1 MASSPPAHLL
11 VVEDDG
17 DLLEV
22 LKYVLEDAG
31 HVVSTA
37 QDGPSALAIVRSK
50 SVDLVILDIAMANVS
65 GIEVA
70 KLLRS
75 DPSTA
80 HIRIAVH
87 TGLDEASVRAE
98 FADYDLF
105 LGKSDDPAELL
116 KGIVSVLGR
125 PKSSETSS
133 SPA

>member
-1 MASSPPAHLL
+1 MAPPPPAHLL

-31 HVVSTA
+31 HAVSTA
-37 QDGPSALAIVRSK
+37 NDGPSALAIARSK
-50 SVDLVILDIAMANVS
+50 KVDLVLLDIAMADVS
-65 GIEVA
+65 GIEVG

-75 DPSTA
+75 EPSTA

-105 LGKSDDPAELL
+105 LRKSDDPAQLL
-116 KGIVSVLGR
+116 QGIASVLGR
-125 PKSSETSS
+125 PTSS
-133 SPA
+133 KTSTSPP